1 LFRHSLSRDALTRI
15 VVAGCGLIS
24 GGIVLLVVLFVV
36 RESIPALTTF
46 DWSRFATDPGWHP
59 AGPASEAEVN
69 ITPMLAASL
78 LATLGAVLIAAP
90 LGLLSAV
97 FSTFY
102 APPLFAWWYRRTIEL
117 LAGIPSVVIGLWGLV
132 TLAPIVARFEPPG
145 QSLLTAVLVLATMI
159 VPTIAVL
166 CDAAMASV
174 PRDTLRAAAALGIHR
189 AGMVTQ
195 IVWPATRGAL
205 GVAIVLAAARAL
217 GETMAV
223 LLVSGNVV
231 QMPTSLFTSVRT
243 LTANIA
249 LELGYALALHRSL
262 LFVTGLALLILV
274 TLLMLSAEW
283 LKSEEDGR

>member
-1 LFRHSLSRDALTRI
+1 M
-15 VVAGCGLIS
+15 S
-24 GGIVLLVVLFVV
+24 GGIVLLVMLFVV
-36 RESIPALTTF
+36 RESLPALTTF
-46 DWSRFATDPGWHP
+46 EWSRFATDPGWHP

-78 LATLGAVLIAAP
+78 LCTLGAVLIAAP

-102 APPLFAWWYRRTIEL
+102 APPVLAWWYRRVIEL
-117 LAGIPSVVIGLWGLV
+117 LAGIPSVVVGLWGLV
-132 TLAPIVARFEPPG
+132 TLAPIVASIEPPG
-145 QSLLTAVLVLATMI
+145 QSLLTAILVLATMI

-166 CDAAMASV
+166 CDAAMANFSC
-174 PRDTLRAAAALGIHR
+174 DTLRAAAAVGISQ
-189 AGMVTQ
+189 AGIVTQ

-231 QMPTSLFTSVRT
+231 QMPTSVFTSIRT

-249 LELGYALALHRSL
+249 LELGYALELHRSL
-262 LFVTGLALLILV
+262 LFVTGLALLVLV

-283 LKSEEDGR
+283 LKPKEGPR